1 MSQCILDFVIFTLE
15 LLNVLIKNIYIEL
28 TLKDNK
34 KKDCIYTYNYVMH
47 THMPVENGLHIYY

>member
-15 LLNVLIKNIYIEL
+15 LLNVLIKKTEL

-34 KKDCIYTYNYVMH
+34 KKNCIYTYNYKMH
-47 THMPVENGLHIYY
+47 MHMPIENGLQVYY